1 MFGWKKMFS
10 YFLAFQD
17 MQEFHFHFSDRD
29 SRITCFFFQKSIYRD
44 FRDRRQQG
52 LEMQGWEKMG

>member
-29 SRITCFFFQKSIYRD
+29 SRITCFFFKKVFIGISGIVANRV
-44 FRDRRQQG
+44 
-52 LEMQGWEKMG
+52 